1 MSNSYNPQVLWQQE
15 AVILHSLRLF
25 HSFQHWTGYAL
36 IDTNALPHLV
46 AQKLF
51 AADFVVVSH
60 STQAD
65 SIFNY
70 GKSKALELWQ
80 LD

>member
-1 MSNSYNPQVLWQQE
+1 MPERHHLQAPWQQHDI
-15 AVILHSLRLF
+15 ILHSLRLL

-36 IDTNALPHLV
+36 INTNIPPLLV